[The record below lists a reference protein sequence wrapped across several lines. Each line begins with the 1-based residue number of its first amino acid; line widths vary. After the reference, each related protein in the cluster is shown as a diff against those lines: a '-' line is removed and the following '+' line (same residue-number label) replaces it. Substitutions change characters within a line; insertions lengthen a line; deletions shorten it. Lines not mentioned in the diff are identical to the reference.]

1 MSSLNSYLKK
11 RGITDPWKIEPKPVK
26 KFIQAV
32 IIPAY
37 AESEYLPLTLASIDT
52 NNYSELKETL
62 VIIVVN
68 NASDS
73 PKQIRNDNKITL
85 RDLNTIK
92 YRFTLGIV
100 DATSYGLELPIKQAG
115 VGLARK
121 IGIDLAL
128 PYLLSTDSIIFCTD
142 SDTIVSKNYIKNVKN
157 YLSSTKAQAAV
168 VGFQHLESNDPNQEE
183 AIRKYEKYLL
193 NTAENI
199 KNAGSPYGYVAMGST
214 IVCTVQAY
222 CLVGGMPR
230 KKVTEDFYFL
240 QELAKFCGVHTIPD
254 VLVYPSPRP
263 ISRVYLGTGYRMKQA
278 QNGFNFE
285 SLYYSEVAFQLLSE
299 WINLGS
305 TAFQIKLSQLR
316 RNIFSIHPNLTDYLL
331 KEGIAD
337 VWDKLQENTSSEI
350 HLANQFHRWF
360 DGLKTIRFLRHFS
373 KMSST

>member
-1 MSSLNSYLKK
+1 MSLLNIYLKK
-11 RGITDPWKIEPKPVK
+11 RGITVPWKIEPKPVQ
-26 KFIQAV
+26 KFIHTV

-37 AESEYLPLTLASIDT
+37 AESEYLPLTLASLDT
-52 NNYSELKETL
+52 NNLSELKETL
-62 VIIVVN
+62 VIVVVN

-73 PKQIRNDNKITL
+73 SKQIRNDNKITL
-85 RDLNTIK
+85 QKLDAEK
-92 YRFTLGIV
+92 YHFTLGVV
-100 DATSYGLELPIKQAG
+100 DASSQGLELPIKQAG

-128 PYLLSTDSIIFCTD
+128 PYLLSKDSLIFCTD
-142 SDTIVSKNYIKNVKN
+142 SDTVVSKNYIKNVKN
-157 YLSSTKAQAAV
+157 YISSTNTQAAV
-168 VGFQHLESNDPNQEE
+168 VGFQHLESYDPKQEE

-214 IVCTVQAY
+214 MVCTAQAY
-222 CLVGGMPR
+222 CAVGGMPR

-240 QELAKFCGVHTIPD
+240 QELAKFCGVHTISG

-278 QNGFNFE
+278 QNGFNFD
-285 SLYYSEVAFQLLSE
+285 SLYYSELAFQLLSK

-305 TAFQIKLSQLR
+305 NAYPIELFQLR
-316 RNIFSIHPNLTDYLL
+316 KKTFSIHPNLTDYLL
-331 KEGIAD
+331 KEGIED
-337 VWDKLQENTSSEI
+337 VWDKLQKNITSES
-350 HLANQFHRWF
+350 HLSSQFHRWF

-373 KMSST
+373 KVL